1 MGLEF
6 KMNLNLILYHY
17 PLNET
22 SKSPSEFIEESS
34 NFGLEPDLLVRFD
47 LLLFLLER
55 INKELSTLSSNS

>member
-17 PLNET
+17 PLNEA

-34 NFGLEPDLLVRFD
+34 NVGLEPDLLVRFYF
-47 LLLFLLER
+47 LLFLLGR
-55 INKELSTLSSNS
+55 LNKELSTLSSNS